1 MRAPIAKR
9 ALDLALLLPLVPL
22 FAVAIGGLALAVWI
36 ADGRPIFF
44 RQPRL
49 GAKERRFGILKLR
62 TMTTEA
68 EPRDR
73 RPTGLGKWL
82 RQRGLDEL
90 PQLWNVLVG
99 DMSLVGPRPL
109 TPADGARLSAA
120 YPPFARRFAVPPGLT
135 GLAQIC
141 QAQGP
146 ELTAELD
153 AAYVARQS
161 AAMDLKILLRT
172 TWMNLV
178 GKRRGALRIAL
189 PLCRGDRSA
198 RAWSP

>member
-1 MRAPIAKR
+1 
-9 ALDLALLLPLVPL
+9 
-22 FAVAIGGLALAVWI
+22 
-36 ADGRPIFF
+36 
-44 RQPRL
+44 
-49 GAKERRFGILKLR
+49 
-62 TMTTEA
+62 
-68 EPRDR
+68 
-73 RPTGLGKWL
+73 
-82 RQRGLDEL
+82 
-90 PQLWNVLVG
+90 
-99 DMSLVGPRPL
+99 MSLCGPRPL
-109 TPADGARLSAA
+109 TPADGERLTAA